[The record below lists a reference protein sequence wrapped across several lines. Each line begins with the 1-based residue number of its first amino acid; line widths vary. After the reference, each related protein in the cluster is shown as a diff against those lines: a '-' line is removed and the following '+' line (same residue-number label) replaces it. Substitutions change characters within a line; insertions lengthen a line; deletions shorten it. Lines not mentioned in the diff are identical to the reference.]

1 MESADQ
7 KGRSVCAKG
16 SLISRKPKT
25 PHFKLKQMSLFC
37 PDKGLNCLMF
47 SPFYRFGHPGLQQ
60 NNIVASPVALTLS
73 VATCWVV
80 ALPYL
85 VTSATSARKLCGIFI
100 SLRIYDDLFGDLNHW
115 INTLLTPVDQHK
127 LDPWS

>member
-16 SLISRKPKT
+16 SLISHKPKT

-37 PDKGLNCLMF
+37 PDKGLNCFMF

-60 NNIVASPVALTLS
+60 NDIVASPVALTAS

-80 ALPYL
+80 GLLYL